1 VAQSIEG
8 QRVPSANGVGEAP
21 VSKAQRKTCPRSPC
35 AVVFL
40 NVTVALARG
49 TWLRCSDVTTAEFSN
64 AELRRSEFA
73 RNRAYAKK
81 VCAIGHDRNG

>member
-1 VAQSIEG
+1 MAQSIEG
-8 QRVPSANGVGEAP
+8 QRVPSANGVAEAP
-21 VSKAQRKTCPRSPC
+21 GGKAQRKTRWRSPC

-64 AELRRSEFA
+64 AELRRFEFA
-73 RNRAYAKK
+73 RDWAYTQK
-81 VCAIGHDRNG
+81 VCAIGRDSNG